1 MTSLV
6 TGGMGFLGSNIV
18 RRLVEQGED
27 VVAFDVFRNLRLLN
41 DIADKFKFV
50 QGDITNLNEV
60 IDAIKVNRVNRV
72 YHLAALLTGV
82 DQEMPLRAID
92 VNAVGMGN
100 VFEACRLMDVD
111 KIVFTSSIAVFDGI
125 YGDITDDSPTCPV
138 RPYGGLK
145 LLGEIYGMRYY
156 HAYGLDFRAVR
167 LPVLYGAGDLYAY
180 HYQSQLAARAA
191 LGLATEIQQPANWST
206 TITYVK
212 DAADAHIAVLDADK
226 QKVKKRIYLVDGWHV
241 TLEEYA
247 EIVKDIVKG
256 AEIKFL
262 PKKDVIPQEKI
273 FYGDYLRKEL
283 GWSQSYAMK
292 QATKE
297 IIEQVRANPNWYSK
311 GYLIRGKY
319 V

>member
-6 TGGMGFLGSNIV
+6 TGGMGFLGSNLV
-18 RRLVEQGED
+18 RRLVGRGEE
-27 VVAFDVFRNLRLLN
+27 VVAFDVYPNFRLLE

-50 QGDITNLNEV
+50 QGDITKLNEV
-60 IDAIKVNRVNRV
+60 IDVIKVNGVNKV
-72 YHLAALLTGV
+72 YHMAALLTGI

-100 VFEACRLMDVD
+100 VLEACRLMDVD
-111 KIVFTSSIAVFDGI
+111 RIIFTSSIAVFDGI
-125 YGDITDDSPTCPV
+125 NGDITDDSPTCPM

-156 HAYGLDFRAVR
+156 NAYGLDFRSVR
-167 LPVLYGAGDLYAY
+167 LPVLYGAGDLFAY

-191 LGLATEIQQPANWST
+191 LGLSTEIQLPANWST

-212 DAADAHIAVLDADK
+212 DAADAHIVVIEADK
-226 QKVKKRIYLVDGWHV
+226 QIVNKRIYLVDGWHV

-247 EIVKDIVKG
+247 EIVKNIVPG

-262 PKKDVIPQEKI
+262 PKKEIMPPDKI
-273 FYGDYLRKEL
+273 FHGDYLRNEL
-283 GWSQSYAMK
+283 GWNQSYTME
-292 QATKE
+292 QATRE
-297 IIEQVRANPNWYSK
+297 IVDQVRKNPDWYSK

>member
-6 TGGMGFLGSNIV
+6 TGGMGFLGSNLV
-18 RRLVEQGED
+18 RRLVERGEE
-27 VVAFDVFRNLRLLN
+27 VVAFDVFQNLRLLG
-41 DIADKFKFV
+41 DIADRVKLI

-60 IDAIKVNRVNRV
+60 VEAIKVNRVNRI
-72 YHLAALLTGV
+72 YHMAALLTGV

-100 VFEACRLMDVD
+100 VFEACRLMDVERV
-111 KIVFTSSIAVFDGI
+111 IFTSSIAIFDGI
-125 YGDITDDSPTCPV
+125 DGDITDDSPTCPV

-156 HAYGLDFRAVR
+156 QAYGVDFRAVR

-191 LGLATEIQQPANWST
+191 LGLPTEIQQPANWST

-212 DAADAHIAVLDADK
+212 DAADAHIAVIDADK
-226 QKVKKRIYLVDGWHV
+226 QRVKKRIYLVDGWHV

-247 EIVKDIVKG
+247 KIVRGIVPG
-256 AEIKFL
+256 AEMKFL
-262 PKKDVIPQEKI
+262 PKKDVMPPDKI
-273 FYGDYLRKEL
+273 FRGDYLRREL
-283 GWSQSYAMK
+283 GWKPSYTME
-292 QATKE
+292 QATRE
-297 IIEQVRANPNWYSK
+297 IVEQVRANPGWYSK
-311 GYLIRGKY
+311 GYFIRGKY

>member
-6 TGGMGFLGSNIV
+6 TGGMGFLGSSLV
-18 RRLVEQGED
+18 RRLVEIGEE
-27 VVAFDVFRNLRLLN
+27 VVAFDVFPNMRLLG
-41 DIADKFKFV
+41 DIADEFEFI
-50 QGDITNLNEV
+50 QGDITKLNEV
-60 IDAIKVNRVNRV
+60 VDAIKVNEVDKI
-72 YHLAALLTGV
+72 YHMAALLTGV

-111 KIVFTSSIAVFDGI
+111 RIIFTSSIAVFDGI
-125 YGDITDDSPTCPV
+125 NGDITDDSPTCPV

-145 LLGEIYGMRYY
+145 LLGEIYGMRY
-156 HAYGLDFRAVR
+156 HQAYGLDFRAVR

-191 LGLATEIQQPANWST
+191 LSLPTEIIQPSNWST

-212 DAADAHIAVLDADK
+212 DAADAHISVLEADK
-226 QKVKKRIYLVDGWHV
+226 QKVDKRIYLVDGWHV

-247 EIVKDIVKG
+247 EIVKSIVPE
-256 AEIKFL
+256 AEIKLL
-262 PKKDVIPQEKI
+262 PEKEIMPPQKI
-273 FYGDYLRKEL
+273 FHGDYLKKEL
-283 GWSQSYAMK
+283 GWKQSYNME
-292 QATKE
+292 QATRE
-297 IIEQVRANPNWYSK
+297 IIEQVRENPSWYSK